1 MSTGEQGAPA
11 IEKDRVYG
19 TGGGRELRCDVHR
32 PPAGAG
38 NGMALVFFHGG
49 GFTGGSKDAIVAR
62 VGYYAA
68 IGYTCVAAEYRLAHE
83 AKWPAQIEDAKACIR
98 WTRANAA
105 SLDVDPDKIGVAGF
119 SAGGM
124 LALVAAGDGG
134 QPDHEGMGGNAG
146 VDTSVSACLAY
157 YPATGIASLADGAE
171 HPLMRPGTTA
181 ESYRDANVAELVA
194 PGFPPTVF
202 FHGTADTT
210 IPFESSVALFDAL
223 RSAGAPVELHAVEG
237 VPHAFDR
244 HADLGQACAQ
254 FGNAFLD
261 RHVLNPRVYPPFQPS
276 GAR

>member
-1 MSTGEQGAPA
+1 M
-11 IEKDRVYG
+11 
-19 TGGGRELRCDVHR
+19 
-32 PPAGAG
+32 
-38 NGMALVFFHGG
+38 
-49 GFTGGSKDAIVAR
+49 AR

-105 SLDVDPDKIGVAGF
+105 SLDVDPDKIGVGGF

-134 QPDHEGMGGNAG
+134 RPDHEGSGGNAG

-157 YPATGIASLADGAE
+157 YPATGIAPAADGAE

-210 IPFESSVALFDAL
+210 IPFESSVALFEAL

-254 FGNAFLD
+254 FGNVFLD

>member
-49 GFTGGSKDAIVAR
+49 GFTGGSKDAVVAR

-68 IGYTCVAAEYRLAHE
+68 IGYTCVAAEYRLAQE

-124 LALVAAGDGG
+124 LAL
-134 QPDHEGMGGNAG
+134 
-146 VDTSVSACLAY
+146 SR
-157 YPATGIASLADGAE
+157 PATGGSPITRAREATRASTRRCLRASRTTRPRASL
-171 HPLMRPGTTA
+171 PSRTA
-181 ESYRDANVAELVA
+181 
-194 PGFPPTVF
+194 
-202 FHGTADTT
+202 
-210 IPFESSVALFDAL
+210 
-223 RSAGAPVELHAVEG
+223 
-237 VPHAFDR
+237 
-244 HADLGQACAQ
+244 
-254 FGNAFLD
+254 
-261 RHVLNPRVYPPFQPS
+261 PS
-276 GAR
+276 TR